1 MTPVEQIKQKLNIVD
16 VVSAYVTLNQAGN
29 TYKGKCPFH
38 NEKTPSFFV
47 SPERG
52 TYYCF
57 GCGAKGDIFSF
68 VQQFEGLDFMGSL
81 KLLAEKAGVELTYN
95 QVKDNKS
102 DLYQIMEEAT
112 QFFEKNL
119 SKHPEVRDYLHKRG
133 LTDETIKE
141 FRIGWIANEW
151 RATHDHLKKYQESDV
166 EKVGLIKKTEKGYYD
181 RFRGRIMFPIS
192 DSSGRVIAFTGRIF
206 VDDGESAKYLNSPD
220 TVLYDKGTTIYA
232 LDKAK
237 NDIRKKGYTILVEGQ
252 MDLIMSH
259 QAGITN
265 TVAVSGTALTE
276 HMLTTLRRYSPNVII
291 AFDSD
296 TAGKNA
302 AYRASLMALGLG
314 MDVKVADVPG
324 EKDPAD
330 LILKDKEE
338 WKEVLRKA
346 TPIVEFELNQILATV
361 EKRKQSKAITDRV
374 LPVIAAI
381 DSEMQ
386 KSIFVKLIQEKTGIP
401 ETAVWEDVRKI
412 KKKDVPQKEIEKP
425 PVIEK
430 HDLIIRKIFGIAY
443 ATQDDKLL
451 KEIEKI
457 LGARYAGIS
466 KDMEMVKGELM
477 FEFEMRKGNIEKEK
491 IELIKNLEED
501 VLKKRFTKIMQD
513 ITKAEKAKDIKR
525 AEELLKECQ
534 VITNR
539 LREIKDL

>member
-16 VVSAYVTLNQAGN
+16 VLSSYVTLINAGN
-29 TYKGKCPFH
+29 TYKARCPFH
-38 NEKTPSFFV
+38 NEKTPSFFI

-68 VQQFEGLDFMGSL
+68 VQQFEGLDFMGAL
-81 KLLAEKAGVELTYN
+81 KMLAEKAGVELTHTH
-95 QVKDNKS
+95 VKDNKS
-102 DLYQIMEEAT
+102 DLYQILEEAT

-119 SKHPEVRDYLHKRG
+119 TKHPEIRDYLHKRG
-133 LTDETIKE
+133 LTDETIKD
-141 FRIGWIANEW
+141 FRIGWVPDEW
-151 RATHDHLKKYQESDV
+151 RAVHDHLKKYQISDI

-206 VDDGESAKYLNSPD
+206 VDDKEQAKYLNSPD

-237 NDIRKKGYTILVEGQ
+237 VEIKKKNYTILVEGQ

-259 QAGITN
+259 QAGIIN

-276 HMLTTLRRYSPNVII
+276 HMLTMLRRFSPNVLI
-291 AFDSD
+291 AFDAD

-330 LILKDKEE
+330 LILKDKNE
-338 WKEVLRKA
+338 WREVLKNA
-346 TPIVEFELNQILATV
+346 TPIVEFELNQILKTV
-361 EKRKQSKAITDRV
+361 EKRKLSKAIIDKV
-374 LPVIAAI
+374 LPIIASI

-386 KSIFVKLIQEKTGIP
+386 KSHFITFIKEKTGIA
-401 ETAVWEDVRKI
+401 EEAIWEDVRKL
-412 KKKDVPQKEIEKP
+412 KKKEVKKEETKP
-425 PVIEK
+425 LPKEDI
-430 HDLIIRKIFGIAY
+430 LTRKIFAFGFYKNEPEFFKKVKEILGETYEGIA
-443 ATQDDKLL
+443 
-451 KEIEKI
+451 
-457 LGARYAGIS
+457 
-466 KDMEMVKGELM
+466 KDMEMMRQELL
-477 FEFEMRKGNIEKEK
+477 FEIEMQKPDEREEKE
-491 IELIKNLEED
+491 LLRNLEED
-501 VLKKRFTKIMQD
+501 VLKRKFAELMKE
-513 ITKAEKAKDIKR
+513 ITLAERDKNIPR
-525 AEELLKECQ
+525 AEELLAECQ
-534 VITNR
+534 KISHR
-539 LREIKDL
+539 LRALKEI